1 MTALA
6 RAKAWWQQYTGEE
19 ETPLDG
25 DTPAWAVSLVVH
37 VAVLVGMALVM
48 IPVPP
53 KPTPAISI
61 VQTAV
66 EDVLLVDPPELTV
79 SLDQQPAVGAESVDS
94 LAAAESLAPVVAE
107 ESVVPVEIPDVAASD
122 THIEPV
128 LDALATG
135 LRVSDSFVVKGVAA
149 VGTTGASGA
158 VDRLTLEIQAAL
170 EERDTV
176 VCWVFD
182 QSVSLAGQRREIAAR
197 LERVFDELGV
207 TGRAPGRSE
216 LFNLVYAYGKV
227 TAPVI
232 DKLTTDVSQV
242 VKAIESIPIDESG
255 LEMTFTAIEQA
266 ALRAEKV
273 RVNPRSRNVMI
284 IVFTDE
290 VGNDE
295 HLCDQVAEFCR
306 KRQMP
311 VYVVGVPAPFG
322 RRQVEMKFVE
332 FDDRYADDVRWPV
345 VDQGPESLYPEVVW
359 IKTGSELDD
368 PIDSGFGPFSLSK
381 LCAETGGIYF
391 AVHAN
396 RNASGRVRDAATA
409 PMASRLRYFFEPDV
423 MRAYRPDY
431 VSAVTLDKSIAANRA
446 KQALV
451 HAAKSSE
458 LSPMESPRRTFPRE
472 DDGKLALLFSEAQ
485 KAAAVLQPKIDML
498 HTTLAAGEPDRP
510 KVQERRWQAGYD
522 LALGRVL
529 AFKVRNFGYNQ
540 MLGTAKSGKKF
551 ENPKNDTWELV
562 PSDDLT
568 GLSSPTR
575 KLADQART
583 YLQRVVQDHPGTPWA
598 LIAEQELRTPLG
610 HAWRETYT
618 GVNARQMDGNGGNN
632 LRPDDMLRKVE
643 KPKPQRPLRNL

>member
-6 RAKAWWQQYTGEE
+6 RAKAWWQHYTGEE

-48 IPVPP
+48 IPMPP
-53 KPTPAISI
+53 KSTPAISI
-61 VQTAV
+61 VQSPV
-66 EDVLLVDPPELTV
+66 EDVLLVDPQELAV
-79 SLDQQPAVGAESVDS
+79 SLDEQPAVGAESTDS
-94 LAAAESLAPVVAE
+94 LDAAEAVAAVLAE
-107 ESVVPVEIPDVAASD
+107 ESVVSVEAPDIPDSD
-122 THIEPV
+122 ITIEPV
-128 LDALATG
+128 LDVLATG
-135 LRVSDSFVVKGVAA
+135 LALSDSLVVKGDTA

-158 VDRLTLEIQAAL
+158 VDRLTMEIQASL
-170 EERDTV
+170 EQRDTI

-182 QSVSLAGQRREIAAR
+182 QSVSLAGQRREIASR

-207 TGRAPGRSE
+207 TGRAPGRAE
-216 LFNLVYAYGKV
+216 LFNLIYAYGKETKPIV
-227 TAPVI
+227 
-232 DKLTTDVSQV
+232 DKPTKDVSQV

-255 LEMTFTAIEQA
+255 LEMTFTAIGQVA
-266 ALRAEKV
+266 TRAKDV
-273 RVNPRSRNVMI
+273 RGSSRSRNVMI

-295 HLCDQVAEFCR
+295 PLCDQVAAFCR
-306 KRQMP
+306 TQKMP

-332 FDDRYADDVRWPV
+332 FDDRFADDVRWPV
-345 VDQGPESLYPEVVW
+345 VDQGPETLHPEVVR
-359 IKTGSELDD
+359 IKMGNELDD

-396 RNASGRVRDAATA
+396 RNVAGRLRDAATA
-409 PMASRLRYFFEPDV
+409 PMASRLRYFFDPDV

-431 VSAVTLDKSIAANRA
+431 VAAATLEKSIVANRA

-451 HAAKSSE
+451 NAAKMSE
-458 LSPMESPRRTFPRE
+458 LSPMESPKRTFPRE

-485 KAAAVLQPKIDML
+485 KAAAQLQPKIDML

-510 KVQERRWQAGYD
+510 KIEERRWQAGYD

-540 MLGTAKSGKKF
+540 MLGNAKSGKKF

-568 GLSSPTR
+568 GLDSPT
-575 KLADQART
+575 KKQAEQAKT

-610 HAWRETYT
+610 HAWRETFT
-618 GVNARQMDGNGGNN
+618 GVNSRQMDGNGGNAM
-632 LRPDDMLRKVE
+632 PSDDASRKLAP
-643 KPKPQRPLRNL
+643 PKPSRPLKNL